1 VAKTFQAFKIRLSD
15 NSNKGIRI
23 YYCTPAQLQ
32 FPGFKR
38 RKVQA
43 DFSGG
48 HVSSDAGDVFCYV
61 RWIGIWVSL
70 NK

>member
-1 VAKTFQAFKIRLSD
+1 VAKIFQAFKIRLSD
-15 NSNKGIRI
+15 NSKKGIRI

-48 HVSSDAGDVFCYV
+48 HV
-61 RWIGIWVSL
+61 
-70 NK
+70 